1 MAGRHA
7 LQPEFRKAKLLPIF
21 VGISG
26 ALLSPAVA
34 LILLG
39 ESADPLVV
47 TLAGVVGLWASF
59 CLGYWMYRKS
69 PSKALTQ
76 YPSSNN
82 KLRFVILGFFGGVLL
97 QLALAFLALLLI
109 VSFEL
114 DPSSLSNVN
123 SLPIT
128 DEVYYESGID
138 LAVFAAIAV
147 LAIVVLAPVTE
158 ELFFRGAVL
167 PILANRFGPIAGVLL
182 SSLAFG
188 MMHIQ
193 PTLDS
198 SLYVIFMTACAG
210 VVLAIARL
218 KSQSLLLP
226 IFMHMGFNSWAVLI
240 LVTLYW

>member
-1 MAGRHA
+1 VAGRHA

-21 VGISG
+21 VGIVG

-34 LILLG
+34 LMLLG
-39 ESADPLVV
+39 ESTGTLIV
-47 TLAGVVGLWASF
+47 TLVGIVGLWASF
-59 CLGYWMYRKS
+59 CLGYLMYRKR
-69 PSKALTQ
+69 PSSALSQ
-76 YPSSNN
+76 FPSSNN
-82 KLRFVILGFFGGVLL
+82 KLRFVLLGFFGGILL
-97 QLALAFLALLLI
+97 QLALALLALLLI

-123 SLPIT
+123 SLPIS
-128 DEVYYESGID
+128 DEVYYESD
-138 LAVFAAIAV
+138 FNLAIFAAISI
-147 LAIVVLAPVTE
+147 LAIVVLAPITE

-167 PILANRFGPIAGVLL
+167 PILANRFGPIAGVIL

-188 MMHIQ
+188 IMHVQ
-193 PTLDS
+193 PTLES
-198 SLYVIFMTACAG
+198 SLYVIFMTSCAG

-240 LVTLYW
+240 LFTLYW